1 MSDLENASRS
11 SRSSRPKTKQILAY
25 RPYEKLLSYQR
36 SNAVYLATVKFT
48 QRFLKR
54 GDRTIDQMIQ
64 AARSGKQNIVEGSM
78 AGAGSKQSELFL
90 TNVARA
96 SLAELLEDYKDFL
109 NVHGYSGWDADSKE
123 AQFVRKLCRKDGG
136 SYENYREFVE
146 TRPADVVAN
155 IIIVL
160 IHQTCFLL
168 DKQVAAIEEKFLEDG
183 GLKEKMSRMRIEARK
198 MGGERG
204 DWHGDNGRNGKARS
218 S

>member
-11 SRSSRPKTKQILAY
+11 SRLSRPKTKQILAY

-90 TNVARA
+90 TNFARA

-123 AQFVRKLCRKDGG
+123 AQFVRKLCRKDEVLTKIIGNL
-136 SYENYREFVE
+136 SKRVRRMSSPTSLSCLFIK
-146 TRPADVVAN
+146 PAFSWIN
-155 IIIVL
+155 KWRRL
-160 IHQTCFLL
+160 KKNFLRT
-168 DKQVAAIEEKFLEDG
+168 AG
-183 GLKEKMSRMRIEARK
+183 
-198 MGGERG
+198 
-204 DWHGDNGRNGKARS
+204 
-218 S
+218 